1 MKKKTWKILIQGL
14 LFAAALGLFAG
25 LLIYLNSSG
34 QTSGEEVMEWEPE
47 VASGYTDAWETVAQN
62 DRLELLFQPS
72 TTQLIV
78 KDKAAGVEWRS
89 NPEDA
94 AEDPVAFGQNKTLV
108 QSVLNVDYVNDQ
120 SNFYTMN
127 SFQGSVQKNTYTY
140 EYQENGLT
148 VNWKFGNE
156 GLEIPCYFGI
166 EEDCF
171 VARVLTGQIVQHG
184 SLQISKISLLPFFG
198 SGSTQDE
205 GYMVV
210 PDGSGAMISYNNQ
223 KQAYQSYVQTVYG
236 TDLALNLPSS
246 TLVTQNATM
255 PIFGI
260 RKNSDALLA
269 VITEG
274 EYQAELHAEI
284 AKKLTSSN
292 TVYSSVVLIQSENN
306 TLLANSSDEET
317 VVMLSA
323 QQLPDPCYEVKYF
336 FLEEEAGYNEM
347 AARYQRY
354 LVEEKGMQAGGAAQ
368 KDMNLTFLGGV
379 EVRETFLGIP
389 YRTVKP
395 LTAYKDLQEDVA
407 KLTQA
412 SGSNFQVSMTKM
424 EKDANQ
430 SKLPTKLSYERALGG
445 ESAYKRMAQGLED
458 AGVPFYPI
466 YDPVTMYRAGHGYNT
481 LKAARNVSRSTSP
494 QYTYLLTSGARDS
507 GISPA
512 YLVSPKY
519 AEDIVGKLLKSAS
532 KKQVQNL
539 GLDGITRKVYSDF
552 RKDGTSRSQT
562 GAYWE
567 SALQEAAQSAGSLL
581 LDGAY
586 AYGFPYADVITDV
599 PIFSSQYDVEDA
611 AIPFY
616 QLVMSGYASL
626 YSTPVNMSGNPREM
640 LLRSIEYGVAPSFLV
655 MAADS
660 EALLD
665 TDLSSYYSVA
675 FGDWEEE
682 LKSVLAEAKEL
693 EGALGQKM
701 TGHRQLSQQVYAT
714 TYEDGT
720 EIYVNYG
727 EEAADVDGVT
737 VPAMGFARKGEK

>member
-306 TLLANSSDEET
+306 TLLANSSD
-317 VVMLSA
+317 A
-323 QQLPDPCYEVKYF
+323 FRP
-336 FLEEEAGYNEM
+336 A
-347 AARYQRY
+347 
-354 LVEEKGMQAGGAAQ
+354 
-368 KDMNLTFLGGV
+368 
-379 EVRETFLGIP
+379 
-389 YRTVKP
+389 
-395 LTAYKDLQEDVA
+395 
-407 KLTQA
+407 A
-412 SGSNFQVSMTKM
+412 SGS
-424 EKDANQ
+424 
-430 SKLPTKLSYERALGG
+430 
-445 ESAYKRMAQGLED
+445 
-458 AGVPFYPI
+458 
-466 YDPVTMYRAGHGYNT
+466 
-481 LKAARNVSRSTSP
+481 
-494 QYTYLLTSGARDS
+494 LL
-507 GISPA
+507 
-512 YLVSPKY
+512 
-519 AEDIVGKLLKSAS
+519 
-532 KKQVQNL
+532 
-539 GLDGITRKVYSDF
+539 
-552 RKDGTSRSQT
+552 
-562 GAYWE
+562 
-567 SALQEAAQSAGSLL
+567 
-581 LDGAY
+581 
-586 AYGFPYADVITDV
+586 
-599 PIFSSQYDVEDA
+599 
-611 AIPFY
+611 
-616 QLVMSGYASL
+616 
-626 YSTPVNMSGNPREM
+626 
-640 LLRSIEYGVAPSFLV
+640 
-655 MAADS
+655 
-660 EALLD
+660 
-665 TDLSSYYSVA
+665 
-675 FGDWEEE
+675 
-682 LKSVLAEAKEL
+682 
-693 EGALGQKM
+693 
-701 TGHRQLSQQVYAT
+701 
-714 TYEDGT
+714 
-720 EIYVNYG
+720 
-727 EEAADVDGVT
+727 
-737 VPAMGFARKGEK
+737 